1 MKKEYIE
8 PRISVVT
15 CSSEQNMLAGSPSTG
30 TENLNGGNTTGPGTS
45 KDQEEPSKPNSGLL
59 DWDDEEEW

>member
-15 CSSEQNMLAGSPSTG
+15 CSSEHNILAGSGSTG
-30 TENLNGGNTTGPGTS
+30 TENLNGGQTTGPDTS
-45 KDQEEPSKPNSGLL
+45 TGEEEVSSKFSSGMS
-59 DWDDEEEW
+59 WDEEE

>member
-15 CSSEQNMLAGSPSTG
+15 CSSEQIILAGSPSTG

-45 KDQEEPSKPNSGLL
+45 TKQEEVGSKFSSGMS
-59 DWDDEEEW
+59 WDEEE

>member
-15 CSSEQNMLAGSPSTG
+15 CSSEQNMLTASPGIEYLDGRSNTTELGTSTG
-30 TENLNGGNTTGPGTS
+30 QEDPGS
-45 KDQEEPSKPNSGLL
+45 KFNSGMS
-59 DWDDEEEW
+59 WDEEE

>member
-15 CSSEQNMLAGSPSTG
+15 CSLEQNMLTGSPGIEYRDGRENTGLNTST
-30 TENLNGGNTTGPGTS
+30 E
-45 KDQEEPSKPNSGLL
+45 QEEVGSKFNSGMS
-59 DWDDEEEW
+59 WDEEE

>member
-15 CSSEQNMLAGSPSTG
+15 CSSEHIMSFGSTD

-45 KDQEEPSKPNSGLL
+45 TKQEEPSKSNSGLL
-59 DWDDEEEW
+59 DWDDEEE

>member
-15 CSSEQNMLAGSPSTG
+15 CSSEHNILAGSTG
-30 TENLNGGNTTGPGTS
+30 TENLNGGQTTGPGTS
-45 KDQEEPSKPNSGLL
+45 TKQEEVGSKFSSGMS
-59 DWDDEEEW
+59 WDEEE

>member
-15 CSSEQNMLAGSPSTG
+15 CSSEHIMSLGSTG

>member
-15 CSSEQNMLAGSPSTG
+15 CSSEHNILSGSGSTG
-30 TENLNGGNTTGPGTS
+30 TENLNGGHTTGPGTS
-45 KDQEEPSKPNSGLL
+45 TDQEEVGSKFNSGMS
-59 DWDDEEEW
+59 WDEEE

>member
-15 CSSEQNMLAGSPSTG
+15 CSSEQIMLAGTAVIEDRVGRENTELNTST
-30 TENLNGGNTTGPGTS
+30 EQEDPGS
-45 KDQEEPSKPNSGLL
+45 KFNSGMS
-59 DWDDEEEW
+59 WDEEE

>member
-15 CSSEQNMLAGSPSTG
+15 CSSEHNILSGSTG
-30 TENLNGGNTTGPGTS
+30 TKNLNGGQTIGPGTS
-45 KDQEEPSKPNSGLL
+45 TGQEEVGSKFNSGMS
-59 DWDDEEEW
+59 WDEEE

>member
-15 CSSEQNMLAGSPSTG
+15 CSSEQIMLEASPSTTSYTGTTPEGPTAG
-30 TENLNGGNTTGPGTS
+30 TEQEDVGS
-45 KDQEEPSKPNSGLL
+45 KFNSGMS
-59 DWDDEEEW
+59 WDDEEEW

>member
-15 CSSEQNMLAGSPSTG
+15 CSSEHNILSGSGSTG
-30 TENLNGGNTTGPGTS
+30 TENLNGGHTTGPGTS
-45 KDQEEPSKPNSGLL
+45 TGQEEPGSKFNSGMS
-59 DWDDEEEW
+59 WDEEE

>member
-15 CSSEQNMLAGSPSTG
+15 CSSEHNILAGSTG
-30 TENLNGGNTTGPGTS
+30 TENLNGGQTTGLGTS
-45 KDQEEPSKPNSGLL
+45 TEQEEVGSKFSSGMS
-59 DWDDEEEW
+59 WDEEE

>member
-15 CSSEQNMLAGSPSTG
+15 CSSEYIMLNGSTG
-30 TENLNGGNTTGPGTS
+30 TENLNGGNTTELGTS
-45 KDQEEPSKPNSGLL
+45 TEQEEVGSKFNSGMS
-59 DWDDEEEW
+59 WDEEE

>member
-15 CSSEQNMLAGSPSTG
+15 CSSEHNILSGSTG
-30 TENLNGGNTTGPGTS
+30 TENLNGGQTTGPNTS
-45 KDQEEPSKPNSGLL
+45 TGEEEVGSKFSSGMS
-59 DWDDEEEW
+59 WDEEE